1 MEIDLKD
8 DENKNL
14 SNVQK
19 RENEKMMQ
27 SILEDMRSRSS
38 EPPLYYNERRRLS
51 ECVEE
56 CDEEDE
62 EEIGENLTKGDPD
75 SSLNNSEVAAK
86 VTMVG
91 KFMVTRA
98 HLSDSRNL
106 HVDRKFFDDS
116 LVEMRTQI
124 SSSGSNEEKVEESA
138 PPTETDNK
146 IWVKRSNASLRSFD
160 SVS

>member
-8 DENKNL
+8 DENKNV
-14 SNVQK
+14 SNIRK
-19 RENEKMMQ
+19 RDHEKIMN
-27 SILEDMRSRSS
+27 SILEDMHGRSY

-62 EEIGENLTKGDPD
+62 DAIDKTGP
-75 SSLNNSEVAAK
+75 K
-86 VTMVG
+86 VTMFG

-116 LVEMRTQI
+116 LVEIRTRI
-124 SSSGSNEEKVEESA
+124 SSSGSNEEKVEDSIA
-138 PPTETDNK
+138 PSENENK
-146 IWVKRSNASLRSFD
+146 IWVKRSNVSLRSLE